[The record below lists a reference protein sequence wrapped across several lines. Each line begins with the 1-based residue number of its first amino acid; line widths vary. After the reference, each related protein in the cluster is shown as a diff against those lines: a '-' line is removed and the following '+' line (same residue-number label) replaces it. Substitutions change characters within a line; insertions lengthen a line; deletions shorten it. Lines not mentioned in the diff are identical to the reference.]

1 MYIKGFPLIKFKSEE
16 IINSLQGGKIYLNS
30 LKWFRDYENENG
42 DTIVG
47 DNYEGMLHVNDGE
60 LINKETGEHISLN
73 DNLISTTS
81 SNAFVYCMTFISPSI
96 DEFTFSE
103 LQKEDLKTFGD
114 TALVILDSE
123 EFINR
128 IKQKAAENGYSL
140 LCNTVQY
147 YDEENDNANIWISLL
162 NNINNIA
169 FWKRKSY
176 SHQQEFRFVISAD
189 KCKEDHIELEIGDIS
204 DISKVF
210 KTEDVLNFKITRQ
223 E

>member
-189 KCKEDHIELEIGDIS
+189 KCTEDHIELEIGDIS

-210 KTEDVLNFKITRQ
+210 KTEDVLNFKINRQ

>member
-16 IINSLQGGKIYLNS
+16 IIKSLQGGKIYLNS

-42 DTIVG
+42 DTLVG
-47 DNYEGMLHVNDGE
+47 DNYEGMLHVNDGQ

-81 SNAFVYCMTFISPSI
+81 SNAFVYCMTFISPNI
-96 DEFTFSE
+96 NEFTFSE

-140 LCNTVQY
+140 LCNIVQY
-147 YDEENDNANIWISLL
+147 YDEETDNANIWFSLL
-162 NNINNIA
+162 NNIDNIA

-176 SHQQEFRFVISAD
+176 SHQQEFRFVISNAE
-189 KCKEDHIELEIGDIS
+189 CIEDHIELEIGDIS
-204 DISKVF
+204 DISEVY
-210 KTEDVLNFKITRQ
+210 KTEQVLNAQINKVV
-223 E
+223 